1 MLNYKK
7 DIEWITVFLIINF
20 KCKYRNFE
28 LQMGKDFQ
36 GSLWRKQI
44 IREKEGELPKQKNS
58 TWWVFF
64 GEMRCQEFFP
74 LRDVDT

>member
-1 MLNYKK
+1 MNHC
-7 DIEWITVFLIINF
+7 FLIINF

-28 LQMGKDFQ
+28 LQMRKDIE
-36 GSLWRKQI
+36 GSLWKKQI
-44 IREKEGELPKQKNS
+44 IRAKEGELPKQKNS

-64 GEMRCQEFFP
+64 QEMRCQEFFP

>member
-1 MLNYKK
+1 MNYCF
-7 DIEWITVFLIINF
+7 FLIINF

-28 LQMGKDFQ
+28 LQMRKDFQ

-58 TWWVFF
+58 TW
-64 GEMRCQEFFP
+64 
-74 LRDVDT
+74 